1 MIEKKTTRRVIYV
14 YFEETGNPSPL
25 FMGVLHAD
33 RLRGKE
39 VFSFEYD
46 AGWLKKNVSHMLD
59 PDLDYYS
66 GVQYLND
73 EHKNNFGIFLDS
85 SPDRWGRVLLQR
97 REAALARKECRPVKT
112 LCETDYLLG
121 VFDGHRM
128 GSLRYKLDPN
138 GLFLSADLELASPPF
153 TSIRELETISL
164 KLEEDTYF
172 DHQDYL
178 KWLNMLIAPGSSL
191 GGARPKASV
200 LDENGHLWIAK
211 FPSKYDD
218 TDIGGWEMVT
228 YQLALKC
235 GITMSESFA
244 RKHSGK
250 HHTFLTK
257 RFDRTNSGSRIHF
270 ASAMTLLG
278 YTDGTDHTM
287 GVSYLD
293 LAEFLIRNG
302 ANVNGDLE
310 QLWRRIVFNICVRN
324 VDDHLRNHGFIL
336 TELGWILSPAYDINP
351 VETGTGLKLNI
362 SENDN
367 ALDLDLTLAVS
378 PYFRLSQKQAL
389 LIINEVK
396 TAVKQ
401 WRTVAQK
408 FKLSKM
414 ECDRMSLAFLVG

>member
-1 MIEKKTTRRVIYV
+1 
-14 YFEETGNPSPL
+14 
-25 FMGVLHAD
+25 
-33 RLRGKE
+33 
-39 VFSFEYD
+39 
-46 AGWLKKNVSHMLD
+46 
-59 PDLDYYS
+59 
-66 GVQYLND
+66 
-73 EHKNNFGIFLDS
+73 
-85 SPDRWGRVLLQR
+85 
-97 REAALARKECRPVKT
+97 
-112 LCETDYLLG
+112 
-121 VFDGHRM
+121 
-128 GSLRYKLDPN
+128 
-138 GLFLSADLELASPPF
+138 
-153 TSIRELETISL
+153 
-164 KLEEDTYF
+164 
-172 DHQDYL
+172 
-178 KWLNMLIAPGSSL
+178 
-191 GGARPKASV
+191 
-200 LDENGHLWIAK
+200 
-211 FPSKYDD
+211 
-218 TDIGGWEMVT
+218 
-228 YQLALKC
+228 
-235 GITMSESFA
+235 
-244 RKHSGK
+244 
-250 HHTFLTK
+250 
-257 RFDRTNSGSRIHF
+257 
-270 ASAMTLLG
+270 MTLLG